1 MQSDVYM
8 TWYIFLYF
16 WGENMDYETLSC
28 GLFCRSMLKYM
39 YWLNWKGDWF
49 VYVCGQLDQKH
60 SECTIMHHAWYA
72 TEKFSLLRPCRSCY
86 KKGQCQ
92 WLSMKGAPHE
102 SLKPHSSPPVMDR
115 KVHVPFLKSSFSVS
129 RTKMRHSNQP
139 SSSSVSRSTSRE
151 ASGVSDTRPV
161 GGQKRRDD
169 RKRKRG
175 RSLTHTQIGR
185 VNKCR
190 NRAYQEEDKHP
201 VSQRPQAMS

>member
-1 MQSDVYM
+1 MHNHASCLICY
-8 TWYIFLYF
+8 WKICFLKPCC
-16 WGENMDYETLSC
+16 SC
-28 GLFCRSMLKYM
+28 S
-39 YWLNWKGDWF
+39 
-49 VYVCGQLDQKH
+49 
-60 SECTIMHHAWYA
+60 
-72 TEKFSLLRPCRSCY
+72 

-92 WLSMKGAPHE
+92 SLSMKEPPHE

-129 RTKMRHSNQP
+129 RTKMRHSNHP

-151 ASGVSDTRPV
+151 ASGVNDTRPV
-161 GGQKRRDD
+161 GGQKKGDERQ
-169 RKRKRG
+169 RKRG

-201 VSQRPQAMS
+201 ISHRPPAMS